1 LPEKLP
7 SVCQKNLEPISI
19 SVFQERKPYT
29 KSQLGGHSGEFDEF
43 DEFSV
48 MTLLGASSDQK
59 IMTGEMTAQLFLIL
73 EFGPTL
79 ISPLRQEVISLQIT
93 QFLGFVEFLELT
105 VGADRR
111 RAGVCEKCWCV
122 NGQISLRVL
131 HVLLQVSVVTLHWIH
146 SVTGKCTP

>member
-59 IMTGEMTAQLFLIL
+59 IMTGQMRKIDHFPMSDVRKTCTICD
-73 EFGPTL
+73 
-79 ISPLRQEVISLQIT
+79 I
-93 QFLGFVEFLELT
+93 
-105 VGADRR
+105 RR
-111 RAGVCEKCWCV
+111 SSWE
-122 NGQISLRVL
+122 
-131 HVLLQVSVVTLHWIH
+131 
-146 SVTGKCTP
+146 SVTRGKRWKNRSFFRVTDFRG